1 MLLLQ
6 PVGLP
11 RWQVV
16 KNLPAN
22 ARDSRNM
29 DSIPGSGRCPGV
41 GNIFLPGK
49 FHVQRSLASYSP
61 QDCKRVK
68 RNGRTKQQQWQHGI
82 CVALGAFFWPSVS
95 DGTSKGTG
103 GWRVTSKTLLS
114 ACQENSWAC
123 WLGNSVLYLTAPG
136 MVKFLYVVLKFLHPD
151 RCGSPSLLHI

>member
-1 MLLLQ
+1 MYKPFWLLNFKERILGIELEIVRRVELLSQIRAIFLGQRKERRREREIHGLQKQRLPVSCFQKKYSQKGWHESIKKSCLGCLEMLLLQ

-61 QDCKRVK
+61 RDCKRVK
-68 RNGRTKQQQWQHGI
+68 RNGRTKQQQ
-82 CVALGAFFWPSVS
+82 
-95 DGTSKGTG
+95 
-103 GWRVTSKTLLS
+103 
-114 ACQENSWAC
+114 
-123 WLGNSVLYLTAPG
+123 
-136 MVKFLYVVLKFLHPD
+136 
-151 RCGSPSLLHI
+151 